1 MLRGAGQQE
10 SNRITQ
16 RQKRRAQSR
25 EKAVVW
31 GRTGSKKQQKERG
44 DRTGVKGGLRDSK
57 KQKEGQGAGQRRIK
71 NPEMESRAGG

>member
-16 RQKRRAQSR
+16 GQKRRAQSR

-31 GRTGSKKQQKERG
+31 GRTGSKN
-44 DRTGVKGGLRDSK
+44 GLGLALLSL
-57 KQKEGQGAGQRRIK
+57 
-71 NPEMESRAGG
+71 SS

>member
-44 DRTGVKGGLRDSK
+44 TGQAQWDRQSELSAWEIE
-57 KQKEGQGAGQRRIK
+57 QE
-71 NPEMESRAGG
+71 